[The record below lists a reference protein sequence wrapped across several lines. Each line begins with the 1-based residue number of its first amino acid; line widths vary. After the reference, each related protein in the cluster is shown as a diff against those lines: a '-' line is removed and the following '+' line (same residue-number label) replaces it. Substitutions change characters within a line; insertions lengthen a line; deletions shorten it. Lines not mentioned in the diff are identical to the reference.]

1 MTFDAR
7 VRVTIPDIN
16 SDLRPLQLP
25 SYMEQYNQVIKYGD
39 HYRATDETLMNEMR
53 ENGVARAFLHAER
66 EFPEE
71 DAHRLNEHVLE
82 LQMKYPDTF
91 LGFATVDTSRIRSA
105 LSELRW
111 SYDLGLR
118 GLSLQP
124 CFLEMEPVDRRL
136 YPLYAEAE
144 ALGIPL
150 ALHTGINYSRRH
162 SLNYD
167 NPLYLDT
174 IACDFPDLAII
185 ACHGAWP
192 WIPHI
197 VAIARKHPT
206 VYIELGGLAPKYL
219 AVPGSGWEMLFHFGQ
234 NVLREQVLFG
244 TDWPIMSFSRAIDE
258 MQHLPISEQVK
269 AAWMH
274 DNGSRLWDRLQLL

>member
-7 VRVTIPDIN
+7 VRVTIPDPS
-16 SDLRPLQLP
+16 SDLRPRQLP
-25 SYMEQYNQVIKYGD
+25 AYMEQYNQVIKYGE
-39 HYRATDETLMNEMR
+39 HYRATDDSLIEAMR
-53 ENGVARAFLHAER
+53 ENGVTRAFLHAER

-82 LQMKYPDTF
+82 LQASRPDTF
-91 LGFATVDTSRIRSA
+91 LGFATVDTDRIRGA
-105 LSELRW
+105 VSELRW
-111 SYDLGLR
+111 AYGAGLR
-118 GLSLQP
+118 GLNLQP
-124 CFLEMEPVDRRL
+124 CFLELEPTDRRL

-144 ALGIPL
+144 ALGIPV

-174 IACDFPDLAII
+174 IACDFPDLTII
-185 ACHGAWP
+185 AAHGAWP
-192 WIPHI
+192 WIPDI

-219 AVPGSGWEMLFHFGQ
+219 AVPGSGWEMLLHFGQ
-234 NVLREQVLFG
+234 NVLREQVLFA
-244 TDWPIMSFSRAIDE
+244 TDWPIMSFGRAIDE
-258 MQHLPISEQVK
+258 MRNLPISDEVR

-274 DNGSRLWDRLQLL
+274 GNGTRLWERLHEF